1 MITAL
6 IKHLPAGSATEIAR
20 LPGKEATELPSVL
33 PRSFGRGW
41 ELTPRISALCAM
53 PLYFFHICNGSGF
66 TEDEEGCTLADNDD
80 ARRVA
85 ILSARDVMSNDVR
98 DGQLDLASF
107 IEVEDE
113 QRKLLF
119 TLTFAEAVNIKSE
132 RQPSKAQIAA
142 RRVEE

>member
-1 MITAL
+1 
-6 IKHLPAGSATEIAR
+6 
-20 LPGKEATELPSVL
+20 
-33 PRSFGRGW
+33 
-41 ELTPRISALCAM
+41 M